1 MLKGSRAVTVTRCR
15 CTARPAARAGNAMV
29 VVGDRRQR
37 RVRRWCK
44 PSMQQFRLEVA
55 FSPVPP
61 VDGWPSWAPLAG
73 VNSQTLGSY
82 GAELGFATRVRLTSR
97 CGGGYEH
104 AAP

>member
-1 MLKGSRAVTVTRCR
+1 
-15 CTARPAARAGNAMV
+15 

-61 VDGWPSWAPLAG
+61 VDGWPPWAPLAV
-73 VNSQTLGSY
+73 VNSQTLS
-82 GAELGFATRVRLTSR
+82 S
-97 CGGGYEH
+97 
-104 AAP
+104 